1 MVARSQPSI
10 ADLTVRP
17 PQLAASFILEC
28 SERRRAASASERR
41 EFLDLRARV
50 IGQPEIST
58 ARR

>member
-1 MVARSQPSI
+1 MSSR
-10 ADLTVRP
+10 
-17 PQLAASFILEC
+17 